1 MISLKSFTFNAFAE
15 NTYVLFTNEGQAV
28 VVDPGMSS
36 RLEDQEMLNFLE
48 DTKLQLVG
56 VVLTHA
62 HIDHVLGCAFL
73 VDRFKVPLTAHANAP
88 QTLAMS
94 VQAARMYGIA
104 YDPSPEPTRIFGH
117 GDVFHLGDDVLEVRF
132 APGHA
137 PDHVVLIDHA
147 GRKVIAGDV
156 LFQGSVGRVDLP
168 GGDADTLAASI
179 QQQLYTLPED
189 YIVYCGHG
197 GSTTIGAEMR
207 SNPFVRPGY
216 NGFAGR

>member
-15 NTYVLFTNEGQAV
+15 NTYVLFNDEGRAV

-36 RLEDQEMLNFLE
+36 RIEQQELLNFLE
-48 DTKLQLVG
+48 DYKLRLEG

-73 VDRFKVPLTAHANAP
+73 LSRFDVPFTAHANAG

-94 VQAARMYGIA
+94 VQAARMYGID
-104 YDPSPEPTRIFGH
+104 YDPAPEPSRNYGH
-117 GDVFHLGDDVLEVRF
+117 GDVFHLGDDALEVRF

-137 PDHVVLIDHA
+137 PDHVVLIDHE

-156 LFQGSVGRVDLP
+156 LFQGSVGRIDLP
-168 GGDADTLAASI
+168 GGNANTLVESI

-189 YIVYCGHG
+189 YTVYCGHG
-197 GSTTIGAEMR
+197 GATTIGEEMR
-207 SNPFVRPGY
+207 SNPFVRPDY
-216 NGFAGR
+216 NGFTGR

>member
-15 NTYVLFTNEGQAV
+15 NTYVLFNDEGHAV

-36 RLEDQEMLNFLE
+36 RLEQQEMLNFLE
-48 DTKLQLVG
+48 GSNLHLVG

-94 VQAARMYGIA
+94 VQAARMYGID
-104 YDPSPEPTRIFGH
+104 YDPSPEPSHTFGH
-117 GDVFHLGDDVLEVRF
+117 GDVFYLGDDALEVRF

-137 PDHVVLIDHA
+137 PDHIVLIDHA

-168 GGDADTLAASI
+168 GGNANTLVESI

-189 YIVYCGHG
+189 YTVYCGHG
-197 GSTTIGAEMR
+197 EPTHIGAEMR
-207 SNPFVRPGY
+207 TNSFVRPNF
-216 NGFAGR
+216 NGFASR